1 MEAGRSGR
9 IEVHRAV
16 PRVGAR
22 DGFRNLF
29 PEGTM
34 IERRVYEAPPRP
46 RLAYAKMVLPLVA
59 LAIAVLLVA
68 QWASNTASRSTRPL
82 AAAFLDPGSSAAL
95 AMALPAQAQEPP
107 LPQQPT
113 PPQTPLDSLDR
124 RLAEATAPV
133 APVATEAM
141 IREREARA
149 AASAFPVTRTL
160 SLSST
165 MYCLKGHMRTGVRTR
180 DGMAAG
186 DPQVLPLGSVVR
198 VSWPDGRPIGIF
210 VIMDTG
216 GAGRGNDIDLYV
228 DSCAE
233 ARRWGR
239 HQVVA
244 EVLDIGKRL

>member
-1 MEAGRSGR
+1 M
-9 IEVHRAV
+9 
-16 PRVGAR
+16 
-22 DGFRNLF
+22 
-29 PEGTM
+29 M
-34 IERRVYEAPPRP
+34 IERADKAAPRR
-46 RLAYAKMVLPLVA
+46 RLTPAKLALPLVA
-59 LAIAVLLVA
+59 LAIAVVLVV
-68 QWASNTASRSTRPL
+68 QWASSMPSQGIFAKALR
-82 AAAFLDPGSSAAL
+82 DPGASAAL
-95 AMALPAQAQEPP
+95 SLAMPAQETPVPQQPAPQQQQP
-107 LPQQPT
+107 LPQQT
-113 PPQTPLDSLDR
+113 PSPLEQLDR
-124 RLAEATAPV
+124 RLAEPV
-133 APVATEAM
+133 APVVTEAM

-165 MYCLKGHMRTGVRTR
+165 MYCLKGEMRTGVRTR

-186 DPQVLPLGSVVR
+186 DPRVLPLGSVVR

-216 GAGRGNDIDLYV
+216 GAIRGMDIDLYV

-244 EVLDIGKRL
+244 EVLDIGKRS

>member
-1 MEAGRSGR
+1 
-9 IEVHRAV
+9 
-16 PRVGAR
+16 
-22 DGFRNLF
+22 
-29 PEGTM
+29 M
-34 IERRVYEAPPRP
+34 IERTVYEEVLPR
-46 RLAYAKMVLPLVA
+46 RLTPAKVVLPLAA
-59 LAIAVLLVA
+59 LVIAVLLVV
-68 QWASNTASRSTRPL
+68 QWASSTPSRGTGLL
-82 AAAFLDPGSSAAL
+82 ADAFRDPGASAAL
-95 AMALPAQAQEPP
+95 AMALPAQEPP
-107 LPQQPT
+107 VPQQPAT
-113 PPQTPLDSLDR
+113 PQTPLDSLDR
-124 RLAEATAPV
+124 RFAEPAAPLV
-133 APVATEAM
+133 TEAM
-141 IREREARA
+141 IRERETRA

-165 MYCLKGHMRTGVRTR
+165 MYCLKGEMRTGVRTR

-186 DPQVLPLGSVVR
+186 DPRVLPLGSVVR

-216 GAGRGNDIDLYV
+216 GAIRGNDIDLYV

>member
-1 MEAGRSGR
+1 MNE
-9 IEVHRAV
+9 RAV
-16 PRVGAR
+16 REAAPR
-22 DGFRNLF
+22 
-29 PEGTM
+29 
-34 IERRVYEAPPRP
+34 
-46 RLAYAKMVLPLVA
+46 RLAPAKLVLPLAA
-59 LAIAVLLVA
+59 LLLAALLVA
-68 QWASNTASRSTRPL
+68 QWASTGATRGSGAL
-82 AAAFLDPGSSAAL
+82 AGAFRDPGASAAL
-95 AMALPAQAQEPP
+95 AMAMPAQEQP
-107 LPQQPT
+107 LPQQPAQ
-113 PPQTPLDSLDR
+113 PPQTPTPLDSLAP
-124 RLAEATAPV
+124 RLADPV
-133 APVATEAM
+133 APMVTEAM

-149 AASAFPVTRTL
+149 AAAAFPVSRTL

-165 MYCLKGHMRTGVRTR
+165 MYCLKGEMRTGVRTR

-186 DPQVLPLGSVVR
+186 DPRVLPLGSVVR

-216 GAGRGNDIDLYV
+216 GAIRGNDIDLYV

>member
-1 MEAGRSGR
+1 
-9 IEVHRAV
+9 
-16 PRVGAR
+16 
-22 DGFRNLF
+22 
-29 PEGTM
+29 M
-34 IERRVYEAPPRP
+34 IERRVFEAPLKR
-46 RLAYAKMVLPLVA
+46 RLPYARMVLPLVA
-59 LAIAVLLVA
+59 LAIAALIVM
-68 QWASNTASRSTRPL
+68 QWASNSASRSTRPL
-82 AAAFLDPGSSAAL
+82 ASAFLDPGASAAL
-95 AMALPAQAQEPP
+95 AMAMPGQEPQE
-107 LPQQPT
+107 PQQPA
-113 PPQTPLDSLDR
+113 PQQSPSPLDSLDR
-124 RLAEATAPV
+124 RLAEPPAPV
-133 APVATEAM
+133 VTEAM

-165 MYCLKGHMRTGVRTR
+165 MYCLKGEMRTGVRTR

-186 DPQVLPLGSVVR
+186 DPRVLPLGSVVR

-216 GAGRGNDIDLYV
+216 GAIRGNDIDLYV